1 MRRSVAQVAW
11 PVGPCLSVCLSAV
24 SVGDKR
30 EPCRSGR
37 TDRDVVLETESQSPK
52 EPRDQWRFQAGAG
65 GGGRGPSKSWLA
77 PPPKFSRTLD
87 TLSSIDSK
95 KN

>member
-1 MRRSVAQVAW
+1 MRRSVAEVAW
-11 PVGPCLSVCLSAV
+11 SVGPCLSVCLSAV

-65 GGGRGPSKSWLA
+65 EGAEA
-77 PPPKFSRTLD
+77 PPNRGYPPPQIQPYS
-87 TLSSIDSK
+87 
-95 KN
+95 